1 MEDGTYGLGSD
12 KHLFTD
18 WMLVE
23 PGYGLAWA
31 AATPGPWEIPHGV
44 KIVAHRPRVEEEPF
58 LRQDQPWEAAVSQVS
73 LIQEEGVYRAY
84 YRVQAAGEDRRN
96 PSGSMLAYA
105 ESVDGLTWTKPNLG
119 LIEFDGSTDNSFIYG
134 MDVALNR
141 SIFTGSVFKDPNP
154 DAPDDERYKIVYR
167 APDPERRESI
177 FGAVSP
183 DGINWRT
190 LEEPLI
196 PGYFSD
202 TLNVADYDA
211 RRGKYVCY
219 LRGWTN
225 HQWGKVHGRRT
236 IAYSETDN
244 FAHWPMPE
252 TIVAAGM
259 NDGADTDIYTNSYTP
274 LPGTDAYVMFPAFYQ
289 RNIDVM
295 EIHVAVSRD
304 GVHWE
309 RPIPGPIIPL
319 GEPGTPGV
327 GSVSVGRG
335 MVSTRSGEWSVP
347 LSLRPWTHN
356 ENHYGHEGDK
366 PESNVYYA
374 TWRTDG
380 FTSLEAES
388 YGEFATVPFTF
399 EGSSLRI
406 NAWTRFGG
414 DVSVEVADP
423 SDEAM
428 GRFAEG
434 KVAVDAAT
442 VEGRSFADCDQ
453 ITGDQLSYV
462 VTWGGESDLSA
473 WSGKPIRLR
482 FRLHRARLYSLQFV

>member
-1 MEDGTYGLGSD
+1 MGDDAYRLGSD

-23 PGYGLAWA
+23 PGYGVAWA
-31 AATPGPWEIPHGV
+31 AAAPGAWEMPHGV
-44 KIVAHRPRVEEEPF
+44 KIVPHRPRIEAEPF
-58 LRQDQPWEAAVSQVS
+58 LRQDQPWESSVSQLSV
-73 LIQEEGVYRAY
+73 IQEDGLFRGY
-84 YRVQAAGEDRRN
+84 YRIQAPGEDRRN

-105 ESVDGLTWTKPNLG
+105 ESTDGITWTKPNLG
-119 LIEFDGSTDNSFIYG
+119 LIEFDGSRDNNFVYG
-134 MDVALNR
+134 VDIALGR

-154 DAPDDERYKIVYR
+154 DAPDDELYKIIYR

-177 FGAVSP
+177 FGAVSA
-183 DGINWRT
+183 DGIHWRT

-202 TLNVADYDA
+202 TLNVADFDS
-211 RRGKYVCY
+211 RRGRYIGY
-219 LRGWTN
+219 FRGWTSMRS
-225 HQWGKVHGRRT
+225 GKLHGRRT
-236 IAYSETDN
+236 IAYAETDD
-244 FAHWPMPE
+244 FAHWPTPE

-274 LPGTDAYVMFPAFYQ
+274 IPGADARVMFPAFYQ

-295 EIHVAVSRD
+295 EIHMMASRD

-309 RPIPGPIIPL
+309 RPIAGPIIPR
-319 GEPGTPGV
+319 GEPGSTGM
-327 GSVSVGRG
+327 GSMSVGRG
-335 MVSTRSGEWSVP
+335 MVSVRPGEWSVP
-347 LSLRPWTHN
+347 ISLRHGTHN
-356 ENHYGHEGDK
+356 ESHYEAKGPKQASD
-366 PESNVYYA
+366 VYFA
-374 TWRTDG
+374 TWREDG

-388 YGEFATVPFTF
+388 YGEFTTIPFTF
-399 EGSSLRI
+399 EGSRLQL

-414 DVSVEVADP
+414 DISVEVVDP

-434 KVAVDAAT
+434 KVAVDAVT
-442 VEGRSFADCDQ
+442 VQGRTFADSDA
-453 ITGDQLSYV
+453 ITGDHLSRV
-462 VTWGGESDLSA
+462 VTWRGDSDLSA

-482 FRLHRARLYSLQFV
+482 FRMRRARLYSLRFV